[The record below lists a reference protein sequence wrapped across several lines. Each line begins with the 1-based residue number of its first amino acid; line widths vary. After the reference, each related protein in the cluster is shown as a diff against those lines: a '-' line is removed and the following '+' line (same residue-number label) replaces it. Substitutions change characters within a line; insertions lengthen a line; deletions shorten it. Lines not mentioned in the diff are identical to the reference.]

1 MRITFA
7 TGAAIVLLAASRLDA
22 QQAPPPRAENRGEGP
37 AAAQARRG
45 RPEEPQFD
53 PEAVQRGQ
61 ELLVARCGFC
71 HGSNARGGSSGP
83 DLTRSSMVQEDENGK
98 QLGDF
103 LRVGRPERNMPKF
116 ELTPQE
122 ISDLAIYLHATIYQ
136 VANRGGYQI
145 LDIVTGDAKAGEAYF
160 KGAGGCAS
168 CHSPAGDLKGVG
180 AKYEPATLQ
189 GRMLLP
195 RGGRRRG
202 GPPGERVFTPPY
214 TEANAVKATVTL
226 PTGASFDGALVRLTD
241 FDVMIYDPETRQ
253 MRSWL
258 RKDGIPKVVL
268 TDPLQAHVDLW
279 RKWSDPDM
287 QNVTAYLA
295 SLK

>member
-1 MRITFA
+1 MRITWVPGA
-7 TGAAIVLLAASRLDA
+7 TMVLLTALRLDA
-22 QQAPPPRAENRGEGP
+22 QQAPQAPAPKPAEKP
-37 AAAQARRG
+37 AAPAPARQR

-53 PEAVQRGQ
+53 EEAVKRGQ

-116 ELTPQE
+116 ELSPQE
-122 ISDLAIYLHATIYQ
+122 LTDLATFLHSTIYQ
-136 VANRGGYQI
+136 IGNRGSYQI
-145 LDIVTGDAKAGEAYF
+145 L
-160 KGAGGCAS
+160 
-168 CHSPAGDLKGVG
+168 DLKGVG

-295 SLK
+295 SLKQ